1 MTRTL
6 WPVAACLLLLAACG
20 TAPEKAVFEARS
32 LYDASVLA
40 PAANYNELPRNGTPQ
55 CAVAKVCSDQSVV
68 DSLRKADKAAET
80 TLDAAEDVVRN
91 HPTWD
96 ASAAVDAAQ
105 NAVTA
110 AQKILDL
117 YGVK

>member
-1 MTRTL
+1 MTRTASL
-6 WPVAACLLLLAACG
+6 LAVVALCLLGGCG
-20 TAPEKAVFEARS
+20 TDPQKAVFTARS
-32 LYDASVLA
+32 AYDAAVLA
-40 PAANYNELPRNGTPQ
+40 PAANYNELPRCP
-55 CAVAKVCSDQSVV
+55 AAKVCSEQSVV
-68 DSLRKADKAAET
+68 DSLRKADAAAKT

-96 ASAAVDAAQ
+96 AAAAVAAAQ

-110 AQKILDL
+110 AEQILAL